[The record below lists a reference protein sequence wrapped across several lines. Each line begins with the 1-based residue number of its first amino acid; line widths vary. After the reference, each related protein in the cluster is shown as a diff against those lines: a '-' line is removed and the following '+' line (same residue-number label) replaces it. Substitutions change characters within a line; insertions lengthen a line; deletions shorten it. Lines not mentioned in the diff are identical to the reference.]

1 MIVLGLSE
9 GYHDAGACLIEDGEI
24 LSATHS
30 ERLSRKKNDRWL
42 HPKQKYLKNLAH
54 KVSFFEKNWL
64 KFSRQWY
71 SGQKELADFRLSKYE
86 NSHYHHES
94 HAAAGFYTSKFDQC
108 NILVID
114 AIG

>member
-24 LSATHS
+24 LSATHA

-64 KFSRQWY
+64 KS
-71 SGQKELADFRLSKYE
+71 
-86 NSHYHHES
+86 
-94 HAAAGFYTSKFDQC
+94 
-108 NILVID
+108 LVN
-114 AIG
+114 

>member
-24 LSATHS
+24 LSATHA

-54 KVSFFEKNWL
+54 KVSFFEKHIVINTMTNISNFF
-64 KFSRQWY
+64 KFKWKRFFSSSDYIICQ
-71 SGQKELADFRLSKYE
+71 Q
-86 NSHYHHES
+86 
-94 HAAAGFYTSKFDQC
+94 
-108 NILVID
+108 
-114 AIG
+114 